1 MKILNILQMP
11 WKYSPVEEVDSVNKG
26 KENNLYI
33 LRDTQAK
40 KKKSCYPC
48 CLPQKWYL
56 LAYFLI
62 ISHFGNLTDKP
73 LSLPS
78 MH

>member
-40 KKKSCYPC
+40 KKNPVILVVCHRNGIY
-48 CLPQKWYL
+48 LPI
-56 LAYFLI
+56 FL
-62 ISHFGNLTDKP
+62 
-73 LSLPS
+73 
-78 MH
+78 